1 MKRSKVMMATF
12 LVPAI
17 LSFVLVYLYPIIR
30 TSIMSLFYVK
40 NITDNVSTWKFVGL
54 QNYVG
59 QFQSSIFRTSLS
71 NIFYIWLVGGIIILL
86 LAMLFAVIL
95 TSGVRG
101 KAFFRSVIYLPNI
114 VSAVA
119 LATMWIQYVYS
130 VKFGLFKTVFGALG
144 LKRLAAIEWTSPD
157 NILMAMVIA
166 FCFGMIGY
174 FMLIFMAG
182 IEKIPVDY
190 YEAATIEGA
199 NIFQKFTQ
207 ITIPLMRGVLK
218 TGIIWWSV
226 NAMTFFIWSQ
236 MFSPRIPEIGTV
248 TPMAVMYFTVF
259 GRDFT
264 VNDPKLINAG
274 AGAAIGV
281 ILTLLVLFI
290 LFIVNRL
297 IKDEELEF

>member
-1 MKRSKVMMATF
+1 MKKSKVMMFTF
-12 LVPAI
+12 LAPAI
-17 LSFVLVYLYPIIR
+17 FSFVLVFLYPILR
-30 TSIMSLFYVK
+30 TVAMSFFYLK
-40 NITDNVSTWKFVGL
+40 NITDKVSTWEFVGL
-54 QNYVG
+54 GNYIG
-59 QFQSSIFRTSLS
+59 EFKSTIFRTSLY
-71 NIFYIWLVGGIIILL
+71 NIFNIWLFGGIIIFI
-86 LAMLFAVIL
+86 LAMIFAVIL

-130 VKFGLFKTVFGALG
+130 SKFGLFKSMFHAMG
-144 LKRLAAIEWTSPD
+144 LNWLAEREWTSPD
-157 NILMAMVIA
+157 MLLVSMIIA
-166 FCFGMIGY
+166 YCFGMVGY

-182 IEKIPVDY
+182 IEKIPADF

-199 NIFQKFTQ
+199 NIFKKFTK
-207 ITIPLMRGVLK
+207 ITVPLMRDVLK
-218 TGIIWWSV
+218 TGVIWWSV

-236 MFSPRIPEIGTV
+236 MFSPRIPEVGTV
-248 TPMAVMYFTVF
+248 TPMTVMYFTVF

-281 ILTLLVLFI
+281 ILTLLVLI
-290 LFIVNRL
+290 IMFIVNRL